1 MENKNLKNI
10 INEYIKDTECNIRQL
25 EKEILHIIYQYSL
38 MSNLTP
44 EDVDRV
50 ESTRAKIMELKDIL
64 DDLHDKKDK
73 YNVYIKTPYGLKY
86 KTQKRF
92 YTLLRGINSRGDYSC
107 RVFIIGNGGDYVGKY
122 IGSFIDDLAV
132 EIIKEYEEKEGLNNE

>member
-10 INEYIKDTECNIRQL
+10 INEHIKDTECNIRHL
-25 EKEILHIIYQYSL
+25 EKKILNIIYQYPL

-44 EDVDRV
+44 EDVERV
-50 ESTRAKIMELKDIL
+50 ESTREKIKELHDIL

-73 YNVYIKTPYGLKY
+73 YNIYIKTPYGLKY

-92 YTLLRGINSRGDYSC
+92 YTLLKGIDSLGNSSSRI
-107 RVFIIGNGGDYVGKY
+107 FIISSDGNYVNDY
-122 IGSFIDDLAV
+122 IGSFIDDLGV
-132 EIIKEYEEKEGLNNE
+132 EMIKEYEEKEDVNNE

>member
-10 INEYIKDTECNIRQL
+10 INEHIKDTECNIRQL
-25 EKEILHIIYQYSL
+25 EKKILNIIYQYPL

-44 EDVDRV
+44 EDVERV
-50 ESTRAKIMELKDIL
+50 ESTRAKIKELKDIL

-73 YNVYIKTPYGLKY
+73 YNTYIKTPYGLKY

-92 YTLLRGINSRGDYSC
+92 YTLLEGIDSRGNSSS
-107 RVFIIGNGGDYVGKY
+107 RIFIISSDGNYVNDY
-122 IGSFIDDLAV
+122 IGSFIDDLGV
-132 EIIKEYEEKEGLNNE
+132 EMIKEYEEKEGLNNE

>member
-1 MENKNLKNI
+1 MENKKIKNI
-10 INEYIKDTECNIRQL
+10 INEYIKETESDIDKL
-25 EKEILHIIYQYSL
+25 EKEILHIIYQYPL

-50 ESTRAKIMELKDIL
+50 ESIRAKIMELKNIL
-64 DDLHDKKDK
+64 YDLYDKKDK
-73 YNVYIKTPYGLKY
+73 YNVYIKTPNGIKY
-86 KTQKRF
+86 KTERHF
-92 YTLLRGINSRGDYSC
+92 YTIFKGINSRGNSYG
-107 RVFIIGNGGDYVGKY
+107 RMFIICDNGGYIGNY

>member
-25 EKEILHIIYQYSL
+25 EKEILHIIYQYPL

-44 EDVDRV
+44 EDVERV
-50 ESTRAKIMELKDIL
+50 ESTRAKIKELKDIL
-64 DDLHDKKDK
+64 DDLNDKKDK

-86 KTQKRF
+86 KTQKDF
-92 YTLLRGINSRGDYSC
+92 YTLLKGINSRGNSSG
-107 RVFIIGNGGDYVGKY
+107 RVFIISDNGFYINDY
-122 IGSFIDDLAV
+122 IGSFTDDLGV
-132 EIIKEYEEKEGLNNE
+132 ELIKEYEEKEQ